1 MKNRMIDWIKKN
13 KLVTLIII
21 ILILFIAKDLFS
33 DSVLRLTPWSQT
45 SLEPISK
52 SAVTEEALT
61 SSVGRGGI
69 GIIPSTDY
77 TPTETEDRLVV
88 QESNLS
94 LVVMDVRETS
104 DQIVDQAKSV
114 GGYMVNTSLTNPE
127 EAPFATVTVRV
138 PADKLREVLDDF
150 RGLAVK
156 VTSENIRG
164 TDVTD
169 EYVDLESRLETL
181 GKTKTKFEEILNKAT
196 EIQDILEVQRQLTY
210 LQDQI
215 DSLKG
220 RQEYLEQTAK
230 LAKVT
235 VYLSTDEYALPYKP
249 TETFRPK
256 VVFKLAVR
264 SLVNVLRS
272 FAKTLIW
279 IGVYAV
285 IWVPVGAIVFFV
297 WQWWKKRTS

>member
-13 KLVTLIII
+13 KIITLVII
-21 ILILFIAKDLFS
+21 ILLLFIAKDFFS
-33 DSVLRLTPWSQT
+33 DSVLRLTSLRQNP
-45 SLEPISK
+45 LEPISK
-52 SAVTEEALT
+52 SAVTEEALM

-69 GIIPSTDY
+69 GIIPEADY
-77 TPTETEDRLVV
+77 APTETEDRLVV

-94 LVVMDVRETS
+94 LVVMNVREIS
-104 DQIVDQAKSV
+104 DRIVDQVKNV

-138 PADKLREVLDDF
+138 PADKLREVLDYF

-169 EYVDLESRLETL
+169 EYVDIESRLETL
-181 GKTKTKFEEILNKAT
+181 EKTKTKFEEIMNEAI

-230 LAKVT
+230 LAKIT

-249 TETFRPK
+249 TEAFRPK

-264 SLVNVLRS
+264 SLVNILRS
-272 FAKTLIW
+272 FAKALIW

-285 IWVPVGAIVFFV
+285 IWVPVGAIFFFA
-297 WQWWKKRTS
+297 WQWWKKKTS